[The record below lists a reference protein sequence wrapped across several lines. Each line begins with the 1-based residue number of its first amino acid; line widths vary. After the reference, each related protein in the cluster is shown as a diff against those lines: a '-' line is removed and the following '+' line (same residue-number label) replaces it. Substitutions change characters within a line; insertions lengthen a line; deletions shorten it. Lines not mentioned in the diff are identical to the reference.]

1 MGPDLSV
8 TLESLIDE
16 VVKEALAEYEARIE
30 EARKRILSELEAEK
44 ESVMQELRRGL
55 EAVRREVEAERRRRL
70 SQVEAEVRREY
81 LDTLEALVKRA
92 VSNAV
97 DRIRSIKESQ
107 TYRDFLRRSIEEAVE
122 ALGSEEVVVET
133 CSEDLKA
140 VKSIASELS
149 KERNV
154 KVKVSSKTIDVIGG
168 VKVSRADGTMVYD
181 ATIDYRLSRLSDQ
194 LRTVVVKHL
203 VADDR

>member
-8 TLESLIDE
+8 TLESLIEE

-107 TYRDFLRRSIEEAVE
+107 TYRDFLRRSMEEAIE

-149 KERNV
+149 KARNV
-154 KVKVSSKTIDVIGG
+154 KVNVSSKTIDVIGG

-203 VADDR
+203 VTEDR

>member
-1 MGPDLSV
+1 MSV

-16 VVKEALAEYEARIE
+16 VVKEALVEYEAKLE
-30 EARKRILSELEAEK
+30 EARKRMLKELEAEK
-44 ESVMQELRRGL
+44 EGVMQELRRGL

-81 LDTLEALVKRA
+81 LETLEALVRRA
-92 VSNAV
+92 VSNAIE
-97 DRIRSIKESQ
+97 RIRSFRESQ
-107 TYRDFLRRSIEEAVE
+107 AYREFLRRSLEEAVD

-140 VKSIASELS
+140 VRSIASELS

-154 KVKVSSKTIDVIGG
+154 RIKVSSKTIDVIGG
-168 VKVSRADGTMVYD
+168 VKASRADGTMVYD
-181 ATIDYRLSRLSDQ
+181 ATIDYRISRLSDQ

-203 VADDR
+203 LPETGH

>member
-1 MGPDLSV
+1 VIGPDLSV
-8 TLESLIDE
+8 TLESLIEE

-30 EARKRILSELEAEK
+30 EARKRILGELEAEK

-107 TYRDFLRRSIEEAVE
+107 TYRDFLRRSIEEAIE
-122 ALGSEEVVVET
+122 ALG
-133 CSEDLKA
+133 CSLLLMLSMSSSLRKYFMPKEMSSLGNVWRYLLKTSNPA
-140 VKSIASELS
+140 IW
-149 KERNV
+149 
-154 KVKVSSKTIDVIGG
+154 
-168 VKVSRADGTMVYD
+168 
-181 ATIDYRLSRLSDQ
+181 
-194 LRTVVVKHL
+194 
-203 VADDR
+203 

>member
-1 MGPDLSV
+1 MSV

-16 VVKEALAEYEARIE
+16 VVKEALVEYEAKLE
-30 EARKRILSELEAEK
+30 EARKRMLKELEAEK
-44 ESVMQELRRGL
+44 ESAMQELRRGL
-55 EAVRREVEAERRRRL
+55 EAVKREVEAERRRRL

-81 LDTLEALVKRA
+81 LETLEALVRRA
-92 VSNAV
+92 VSKAV
-97 DRIRSIKESQ
+97 ERIRSARESQ
-107 TYRDFLRRSIEEAVE
+107 PYREFLRRSLEEAID

-133 CSEDLKA
+133 CSDDLKA

-154 KVKVSSKTIDVIGG
+154 KVKVSSKTIDVMGG

-181 ATIDYRLSRLSDQ
+181 ATIDYRISRLSDQ

-203 VADDR
+203 LPETGN